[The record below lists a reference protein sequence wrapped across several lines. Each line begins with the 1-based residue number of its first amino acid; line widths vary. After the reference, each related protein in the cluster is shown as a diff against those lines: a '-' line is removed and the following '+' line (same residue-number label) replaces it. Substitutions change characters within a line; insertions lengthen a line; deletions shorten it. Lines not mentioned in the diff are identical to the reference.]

1 MVRWAIKTSEESK
14 ISGMSKHPFIDGY
27 YIYTMIGG
35 AIVGAVCLY
44 VHLFWQGGALL
55 AAVALFFFLGRW
67 MDAKL
72 KGVETPET
80 ISLIEAM
87 KDEEE

>member
-1 MVRWAIKTSEESK
+1 
-14 ISGMSKHPFIDGY
+14 MSKHPFIDGY
-27 YIYTMIGG
+27 YIYIQ
-35 AIVGAVCLY
+35 IVCVVVGAGCLY
-44 VHLFWQGGALL
+44 VHLFWQGGALIA
-55 AAVALFFFLGRW
+55 AAVLFFFLGRW

-72 KGVETPET
+72 KGVPSVKT

>member
-1 MVRWAIKTSEESK
+1 
-14 ISGMSKHPFIDGY
+14 MSQHPFIDGY
-27 YIYTMIGG
+27 YTYTMIVGVV
-35 AIVGAVCLY
+35 VGAGLLY
-44 VHLFWQGGALL
+44 VHLFWQGGALI
-55 AAVALFFFLGRW
+55 AAAALFFFLGRW

-72 KGVETPET
+72 KGVAPVKT